1 MKLDPMKMQTAN
13 VNTIPCRDCIYR
25 DKAFVT
31 VDGERMNTGI
41 TKDTCMIYDGRNGRW
56 KPNGVYFHSEAC
68 AFYERD
74 DQV

>member
-31 VDGERMNTGI
+31 VDGERLNTGV
-41 TKDTCMIYDGRNGRW
+41 TKDTCMIFDGRNGRW
-56 KPNGVYFHSEAC
+56 KPNSVPTGRNPYNRAALARFL
-68 AFYERD
+68 
-74 DQV
+74 